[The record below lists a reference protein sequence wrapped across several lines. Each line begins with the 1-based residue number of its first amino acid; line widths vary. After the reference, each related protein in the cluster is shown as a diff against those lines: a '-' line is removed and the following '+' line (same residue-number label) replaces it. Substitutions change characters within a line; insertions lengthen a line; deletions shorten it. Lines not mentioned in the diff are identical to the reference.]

1 MCKSKNTI
9 KKKMLK
15 SLEKQFEKKDPE
27 LIDTNLIEK
36 SLKQINI
43 PSPKKF
49 YWFKGCRERLSH

>member
-1 MCKSKNTI
+1 
-9 KKKMLK
+9 MLK
-15 SLEKQFEKKDPE
+15 SLEKQFEIKNPE

-43 PSPKKF
+43 TSPKKF

>member
-1 MCKSKNTI
+1 
-9 KKKMLK
+9 MLK